1 MIGIV
6 ATVVAALLL
15 LTVYSA
21 LRGKLAA
28 AVRDANAPYGRFAL
42 AVRNTVADFAAAL
55 GDSIEIRQRIQQLE
69 TENEMLRAS
78 LLLHEQTVRENDEL
92 RTALGLMAAHP
103 GAICAEVVS
112 HGDSGGWWREIRLD
126 KGASSGI
133 RPNAPVV
140 AAKGLVGRVVRVTD
154 DTADVL
160 LLADANSKVACVV
173 EGEGSGARGI
183 VVGGG
188 IQRNPTELELLHVVE
203 PMSLAYLDKEVEIR
217 PGSRVITSGLG
228 GVYPAG
234 IPVGEVR
241 SMRADSTG
249 LFQRA
254 LVAPCVDFAS
264 LRRVFVLAGRP
275 SAAANV
281 GGRR

>member
-6 ATVVAALLL
+6 AAAVASLLL
-15 LTVYSA
+15 LWLYSA
-21 LRGKLAA
+21 LRGGLAA

-42 AVRNTVADFAAAL
+42 AVRNAVSGLSEAL
-55 GDSIEIRQRIQQLE
+55 GDSIVIRQRIQQLE
-69 TENEMLRAS
+69 AENETLRAS
-78 LLLHEQTVRENDEL
+78 LLRHEQTVRENDEL
-92 RTALGLMAAHP
+92 RMALGLMAEHP

-112 HGDSGGWWREIRLD
+112 RGDSGGWWREVRLD
-126 KGASSGI
+126 KGAASGI
-133 RPNAPVV
+133 RANAPVV
-140 AAKGLVGRVVRVTD
+140 AADGLVGRVVRVTD

-173 EGEGSGARGI
+173 EDEGPGARGI

-188 IQRNPTELELLHVVE
+188 IQHAQAELELLHVVE
-203 PMSLAYLDKEVEIR
+203 PMSLAYLDKEAEIR
-217 PGSRVITSGLG
+217 PGSRVVTSGLG

-241 SMRADSTG
+241 STSPDSTR
-249 LFQRA
+249 LYQRA

-264 LRRVFVLAGRP
+264 LRRVFVLDRRSPAG
-275 SAAANV
+275 AGG

>member
-6 ATVVAALLL
+6 AAAVASLLL
-15 LTVYSA
+15 LWLYSA
-21 LRGKLAA
+21 LRGGLAA

-42 AVRNTVADFAAAL
+42 AVRNAVSGLSEAL
-55 GDSIEIRQRIQQLE
+55 GDSIAIRQRIQQLE
-69 TENEMLRAS
+69 AENETLRAS
-78 LLLHEQTVRENDEL
+78 LLRHEQTVRENDEL
-92 RTALGLMAAHP
+92 RMALGLMAEHP

-112 HGDSGGWWREIRLD
+112 RGDSGGWWREVRLD
-126 KGASSGI
+126 KGAASGI
-133 RPNAPVV
+133 RANAPVV
-140 AAKGLVGRVVRVTD
+140 AADGLVGRVVRVTD

-160 LLADANSKVACVV
+160 LLSDANSKVACVV
-173 EGEGSGARGI
+173 EDEGPGARGI

-188 IQRNPTELELLHVVE
+188 IQHAQAELELLHVVE
-203 PMSLAYLDKEVEIR
+203 PMSLAYLDKEAEIR
-217 PGSRVITSGLG
+217 PGSRVVTSGLG

-241 SMRADSTG
+241 STSPDSTR
-249 LFQRA
+249 LYQRA

-264 LRRVFVLAGRP
+264 LRRVFVLGRRAPAAGD
-275 SAAANV
+275 A